1 MIDIDSYEISLAIE
15 VQIDA
20 GSDLSNLR
28 TRTLGQIDIERIGFR
43 VIVKSHGSASSKF
56 RSKKAL

>member
-43 VIVKSHGSASSKF
+43 VIVKSYGSASSKF